1 VRGRARGKT
10 RGLLV
15 SDRSSADQYEA
26 AEYVEFLGAGE
37 PAEGEYYCSACGYG
51 VTVQRQLPLCPMC
64 GGAAWEVAARVGADL
79 I

>member
-1 VRGRARGKT
+1 M
-10 RGLLV
+10 

-37 PAEGEYYCSACGYG
+37 PAEGEYHCSECGYG
-51 VTVQRQLPLCPMC
+51 VAVQRPLPLCPMC
-64 GGAAWEVAARVGADL
+64 GGAAWEASARVGEAV